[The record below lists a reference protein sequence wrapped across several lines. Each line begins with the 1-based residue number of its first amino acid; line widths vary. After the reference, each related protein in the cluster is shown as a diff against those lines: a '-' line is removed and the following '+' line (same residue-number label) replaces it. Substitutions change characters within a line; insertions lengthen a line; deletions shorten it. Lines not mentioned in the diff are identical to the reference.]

1 MILKEGS
8 GVVRYVPTFCLRE
21 GMKIGKNIYSSDG
34 VVLLANDV
42 ILTDE
47 YIQSLV
53 KIGINGAYIEDTLS
67 HDIHIQNV
75 ISDELRI
82 KAVKSMK
89 EIYNSPGDVART
101 LSTVEYLAKS
111 IMLEIL
117 NSKSIMV
124 NMVDIKTFDDYMY
137 SHSVNVA
144 VLSSV
149 IGMALHL
156 DLKKIERL
164 TTAALLHDIGKVF
177 ISKDIL
183 NKEKASEEE
192 MNLIKSHSEKG
203 YRYIKQHYSM
213 PVTTYVGILQHHERF
228 DGNGYPDGKKG
239 EDISHFARIIC
250 ICDAYDNLVT
260 ERPNKK
266 ASIPSDAI
274 EYIMANN
281 GQMFDPKLVKTF
293 LRKVAPYPL
302 GTVLKL
308 SNGESV
314 IVVENNEDCSIRPKV
329 RNIENNNVYDMTND
343 WNLRNVT
350 IVGVEND

>member
-1 MILKEGS
+1 M
-8 GVVRYVPTFCLRE
+8 RYIPTFCLRE
-21 GMKIGKNIYSSDG
+21 GMKLGKNIYSSEG

-53 KIGINGAYIEDTLS
+53 KVCINGAYIEDDLS
-67 HDIHIQNV
+67 HDIHIKNV
-75 ISDELRI
+75 ISDELRVQ
-82 KAVKSMK
+82 AVKSMK
-89 EIYNSPGDVART
+89 AIYNAPGDVSRT
-101 LSTVEYLAKS
+101 LNTVEYLAKS

-117 NSKSIMV
+117 NSKSVMV
-124 NMVDIKTFDDYMY
+124 NMIDIKTFDDYMY

-177 ISKDIL
+177 IPKDIL
-183 NKEKASEEE
+183 NKEKISEDEL
-192 MNLIKSHSEKG
+192 NLIKSHSEKG
-203 YRYIKQHYSM
+203 YRYIKQHYNV
-213 PVTTYVGILQHHERF
+213 PVTAYVGILQHHERF
-228 DGNGYPDGKKG
+228 DGKGYPDGKKG
-239 EDISHFARIIC
+239 EDISSFARIIS
-250 ICDAYDNLVT
+250 ICDAYDNLIG

-266 ASIPSDAI
+266 AYIPSEAI

-281 GQMFDPKLVKTF
+281 GQIFDPRLVKIF

-314 IVVENNEDCSIRPKV
+314 IVIENNEDCSIRPKV
-329 RNIENNNVYDMTND
+329 RNIENDNVYDLTND
-343 WNLRNVT
+343 WNMRNVT
-350 IVGVEND
+350 IVSVEND

>member
-1 MILKEGS
+1 M
-8 GVVRYVPTFCLRE
+8 RYIPTFCLRE

-34 VVLLANDV
+34 IVLLASDV

-53 KIGINGAYIEDTLS
+53 KIGINGVYIDDELS
-67 HDIHIQNV
+67 HDIHVKNV
-75 ISDELRI
+75 ISDELRVHAVKAM
-82 KAVKSMK
+82 KAV
-89 EIYNSPGDVART
+89 YNNSSDLSAT
-101 LSTVEYLAKS
+101 LNTVEYLAKS

-117 NSKSIMV
+117 NSKSVMV
-124 NMVDIKTFDDYMY
+124 NMIDIKTFDDYMY

-177 ISKDIL
+177 IPKDIL
-183 NKEKASEEE
+183 NKEKASEAEL
-192 MNLIKSHSEKG
+192 NLIRSHSEKG
-203 YRYIKQHYSM
+203 YRYIKQHYNI

-228 DGNGYPDGKKG
+228 DGKGYPDGKKG
-239 EDISHFARIIC
+239 EDISKFARIIS
-250 ICDAYDNLVT
+250 ICDAYDNLVA

-266 ASIPSDAI
+266 AYIPSDAI

-281 GQMFDPKLVKTF
+281 GQIFDPKLVKIF

-314 IVVENNEDCSIRPKV
+314 IVIENNEECSIRPKV
-329 RNIENNNVYDMTND
+329 RNIENNNVYDLTND

>member
-1 MILKEGS
+1 
-8 GVVRYVPTFCLRE
+8 
-21 GMKIGKNIYSSDG
+21 MKIGKNIYSSDG
-34 VVLLANDV
+34 IVLLANDV

-47 YIQSLV
+47 YIKSLV
-53 KIGINGAYIEDTLS
+53 KVGINGVYIEDDLS
-67 HDIHIQNV
+67 HDIHIKNV
-75 ISDELRI
+75 ISDELRV

-89 EIYNSPGDVART
+89 EIYNSTADISRT
-101 LSTVEYLAKS
+101 LNTVEYLAKS

-117 NSKSIMV
+117 NSKGVMV
-124 NMVDIKTFDDYMY
+124 NMIDIKTFDDYMY

-177 ISKDIL
+177 IPKDIL
-183 NKEKASEEE
+183 NKEKVSEAEL
-192 MNLIKSHSEKG
+192 NLIKSHSEKG
-203 YRYIKQHYSM
+203 YRYMKEHYNI

-228 DGNGYPDGKKG
+228 DGKGYPDGKKG
-239 EDISHFARIIC
+239 EDISKFARIIAL
-250 ICDAYDNLVT
+250 CDTYDNLVA

-266 ASIPSDAI
+266 AYIPSEAI

-281 GQMFDPKLVKTF
+281 GQMFDPKLVKIF
-293 LRKVAPYPL
+293 LRKIAAYPL

-314 IVVENNEDCSIRPKV
+314 IVIENNEDCIIRPKV
-329 RNIENNNVYDMTND
+329 RNIENNNIYDLTND

-350 IVGVEND
+350 IVAVENNN